1 MELSP
6 SSGGSSILAGV
17 VAFVDVWS
25 SNQTEN
31 YSKMFSQQLLNL
43 GAKVSKTFNK
53 QVTHVVFKDG
63 SQSTWDK
70 AVKRK
75 VKLVSVLW
83 VEKCR
88 ETTAHVEES
97 AHPAVNTSKGLLQ
110 LAKKKRK
117 CMQPKDFVER
127 TPEND
132 RRLARKFDK
141 MCKDL
146 DVQKASVDVP
156 LLSFDDDGT
165 LLYSPKAVVADRCN
179 AMEKRIQEMKNKRE
193 NLSPTASQVSQTFEF
208 SSLKPSLG
216 NSPSVIMGS
225 PPENNT
231 SPLNTSYEDLFESV
245 LKGSEV
251 VSIASNNKIHVDKE
265 DPVDSAALK
274 SDLSPQNTAQGKS
287 SPVRV
292 KRRSEIQV
300 SRRKSNRVRPTG
312 SINVNDSAALLTL
325 NETLDVDFTSMENKA
340 VSKVSFDA
348 VDGKTKNFSIQISHK
363 DLKSNKVKAAHST
376 TVDDHGSDAFSDTPI
391 EKVSVSGLDYSS
403 MANELI
409 ALCKEKEQSKKKG
422 NQSLKSEVSGPHV
435 KNKAV
440 KVAKSCLSSC
450 NTDPDTFE
458 DFFTSSALNNHESK
472 LSRISLTMEPR
483 RSPSPPPLNDF
494 RKRTRS
500 MGAALQEERTVKKR
514 KTMHS
519 LTHSVSP
526 SENLVSNKNPRS
538 SKKCVT
544 SNKKESPVASSSK
557 KSEVAENGNKIHTT
571 SVRKN
576 VSMATAIKM
585 EDVPGV
591 KENLHLVN
599 DTDHGKQ
606 TKPFQPSAES
616 RTSASDAIHGLSEMF
631 NEQRNKC
638 TEESRKTEKSR
649 KGTRSLV
656 MTSMSSENQNTVIQ
670 VVKKFGGFVL
680 SDEVCET
687 TTHVI
692 AGSPRRTLNIILGI
706 ARGCWILSYDWVLWC
721 LERGHWIPEEPFEL
735 SDDFPGATICRLQR
749 HLSAGEYHQDLFS
762 SAPAIFISPHSQ
774 PPSDKLCD
782 VVQLCG
788 GKVCKTIRPANV
800 CIGMF
805 SGKKPPDLVCVSE
818 KWLLDSIT
826 QHKLLPLENY
836 HLE

>member
-225 PPENNT
+225 PP
-231 SPLNTSYEDLFESV
+231 
-245 LKGSEV
+245 G
-251 VSIASNNKIHVDKE
+251 
-265 DPVDSAALK
+265 
-274 SDLSPQNTAQGKS
+274 
-287 SPVRV
+287 
-292 KRRSEIQV
+292 
-300 SRRKSNRVRPTG
+300 
-312 SINVNDSAALLTL
+312 
-325 NETLDVDFTSMENKA
+325 
-340 VSKVSFDA
+340 
-348 VDGKTKNFSIQISHK
+348 
-363 DLKSNKVKAAHST
+363 
-376 TVDDHGSDAFSDTPI
+376 
-391 EKVSVSGLDYSS
+391 
-403 MANELI
+403 
-409 ALCKEKEQSKKKG
+409 
-422 NQSLKSEVSGPHV
+422 
-435 KNKAV
+435 
-440 KVAKSCLSSC
+440 
-450 NTDPDTFE
+450 
-458 DFFTSSALNNHESK
+458 
-472 LSRISLTMEPR
+472 
-483 RSPSPPPLNDF
+483 
-494 RKRTRS
+494 
-500 MGAALQEERTVKKR
+500 
-514 KTMHS
+514 
-519 LTHSVSP
+519 
-526 SENLVSNKNPRS
+526 
-538 SKKCVT
+538 
-544 SNKKESPVASSSK
+544 
-557 KSEVAENGNKIHTT
+557 
-571 SVRKN
+571 
-576 VSMATAIKM
+576 
-585 EDVPGV
+585 
-591 KENLHLVN
+591 
-599 DTDHGKQ
+599 
-606 TKPFQPSAES
+606 AES